1 MGPVLLGALALA
13 LALPERQ
20 ASGARRMKK
29 KKTTAKRHGR
39 RQKRS
44 GTRFYADIPDSR
56 GTIWAG

>member
-1 MGPVLLGALALA
+1 
-13 LALPERQ
+13 
-20 ASGARRMKK
+20 MKK

>member
-20 ASGARRMKK
+20 ASGAGRTK

-56 GTIWAG
+56 GTTCAG